1 MATSDQI
8 HQELQSISGKLTG
21 LAPQYNN
28 DNDENFHKQL
38 LTQVM
43 ELKLVLIDIRN
54 LYASTI
60 STRSSRDVS

>member
-1 MATSDQI
+1 MATSDDI
-8 HQELQSISGKLTG
+8 EDVLQEISGKLTG
-21 LAPQYNN
+21 LAPQYNL

-60 STRSSRDVS
+60 STRSSRDIS

>member
-21 LAPQYNN
+21 LAPQYNL

-38 LTQVM
+38 LTQIM